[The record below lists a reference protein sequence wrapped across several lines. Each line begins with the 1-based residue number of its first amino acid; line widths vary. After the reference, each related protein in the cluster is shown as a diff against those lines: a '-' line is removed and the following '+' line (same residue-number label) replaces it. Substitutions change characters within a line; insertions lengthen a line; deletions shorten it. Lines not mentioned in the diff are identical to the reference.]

1 MFRLIL
7 FDIDGTLISTDGAG
21 VKAFGRVFDEIF
33 GLPNATQHMTF
44 AGRTDRRL
52 VSDIFEANDIEPTDQ
67 NYHKFKEAYAEH
79 LTRYL
84 PEGKTEPLPGV
95 RQIIAAF
102 RKLDPPPLIGLLTGN
117 HPHGAEL
124 KLTHYNLWQEFAM
137 GAFGDQYDDRNDVA
151 RDALLQG
158 QSLIPDLQPEEIL
171 VIGDT
176 ERDIQCA
183 RSIGAKV
190 LAVATGPST
199 LSELESFKPDWV
211 VEDLTHISLTDL
223 IQ

>member
-33 GLPNATQHMTF
+33 GLPKATQYMTF
-44 AGRTDRRL
+44 AGRTDHRL
-52 VSDIFEANDIEPTDQ
+52 VREIFEANDIEPTGQ
-67 NYHKFKEAYAEH
+67 NFHKFKEAYAEH

-95 RQIIAAF
+95 REIIAAF
-102 RKLDPPPLIGLLTGN
+102 RRLDPPPVIGLLTGN
-117 HPHGAEL
+117 HPHGAQL
-124 KLTHYNLWQEFAM
+124 KLTHYNLWQEFSM
-137 GAFGDQYDDRNDVA
+137 GSFGDQYDDRNDVA
-151 RDALLQG
+151 RDALRQG
-158 QSLIPDLQPEEIL
+158 RTLIPDIGPEEIL

-183 RSIGAKV
+183 RSIGAKI

-211 VEDLTHISLTDL
+211 VEDLTQINFTDL

>member
-33 GLPNATQHMTF
+33 GLPNATKHMTF

-52 VSDIFEANDIEPTDQ
+52 IREIFEANDIEPTAQ
-67 NYHKFKEAYAEH
+67 NFHKFKEAYAEH

-84 PEGKTEPLPGV
+84 PEGKTEPLPAV

-102 RKLDPPPLIGLLTGN
+102 RKLNPQPVIGLLTGN
-117 HPHGAEL
+117 HPHGAKL
-124 KLTHYNLWQEFAM
+124 KLTHYNLWHEFAM
-137 GAFGDQYDDRNDVA
+137 GAFGDQYDDRGDVA

-190 LAVATGPST
+190 LAVATGPNT
-199 LSELESFKPDWV
+199 VAELESFKPDWV
-211 VEDLTHISLTDL
+211 IEDLTHISLTDL
-223 IQ
+223 TQ

>member
-33 GLPNATQHMTF
+33 GLPNATKYMTF

-52 VSDIFEANDIEPTDQ
+52 VREIFEANDIEPTAR
-67 NYHKFKEAYAEH
+67 NFHKFKEAYVEH

-84 PEGKTEPLPGV
+84 PEGQAEPLPGV
-95 RQIIAAF
+95 HQIIAAF
-102 RKLDPPPLIGLLTGN
+102 RELEPPPVIGLLTGN
-117 HPHGAEL
+117 HPHGAQL
-124 KLTHYNLWQEFAM
+124 KLTHYNLWQEFTM
-137 GAFGDQYDDRNDVA
+137 GAFGDQYDNRNDVA

-158 QSLIPDLQPEEIL
+158 RALIPDISPEEVL

-199 LSELESFKPDWV
+199 VLELKSFKPDWV
-211 VEDLTHISLTDL
+211 VEDLSHINLTDL
-223 IQ
+223 TQ

>member
-33 GLPNATQHMTF
+33 GLPKATQHMTF

-67 NYHKFKEAYAEH
+67 NFHNFKEAYVEH

-84 PEGKTEPLPGV
+84 PEGKTEPLPDV
-95 RQIIAAF
+95 RQIIATF
-102 RKLDPPPLIGLLTGN
+102 RRLDPPPVIGLLTGN
-117 HPHGAEL
+117 RRCGAKL
-124 KLTHYNLWQEFAM
+124 KLTHYNLWQEFTM
-137 GAFGDQYDDRNDVA
+137 GAFGDQHEDRGDVA
-151 RDALLQG
+151 RDALQQG
-158 QSLIPDLQPEEIL
+158 QSLIPGIRPEQIL

-183 RSIGAKV
+183 RTIGAKV

-199 LSELESFKPDWV
+199 VSELESFK
-211 VEDLTHISLTDL
+211 SLPQNPE
-223 IQ
+223 I

>member
-33 GLPNATQHMTF
+33 GLPNATKYMTF

-52 VSDIFEANDIEPTDQ
+52 VREIFEANDIEPTDQ
-67 NYHKFKEAYAEH
+67 NFQKFHQAYIKH

-84 PEGKTEPLPGV
+84 PEGKTEPLSGV
-95 RQIIAAF
+95 CQFIAAF
-102 RKLDPPPLIGLLTGN
+102 RRQDPPPVIGLLTGN
-117 HPHGAEL
+117 RRCGAKL
-124 KLTHYNLWQEFAM
+124 KLTHYNLWREFAL
-137 GAFGDQYDDRNDVA
+137 GAYGDQYDDRADVA
-151 RDALLQG
+151 RDALQQG
-158 QSLIPDLQPEEIL
+158 QSLIPGIRPEEIL

-183 RSIGAKV
+183 RTIGAKV
-190 LAVATGPST
+190 LAVATGSST
-199 LSELESFKPDWV
+199 VSELESFKPDWITK
-211 VEDLTHISLTDL
+211 DLTHIHPADFT
-223 IQ
+223 